1 MEHGRNIHR
10 DFTAFLRLQGFLA
23 LPPADTVGPGG
34 GILGQRQGIASGAPE
49 PLKSP
54 KYVQIHVIII
64 ILYYDHR

>member
-1 MEHGRNIHR
+1 MEHDRNIHR
-10 DFTAFLRLQGFLA
+10 DFTEFLRLQGFLA

-54 KYVQIHVIII
+54 K
-64 ILYYDHR
+64 